1 MTTRKLWI
9 GAITLLIL
17 AGCAAT
23 GPKLSEMKSSIPV
36 LPSDKGR
43 IYFYRTNTFLGG
55 AVTSEIRLN
64 NDVVGRS
71 NRGSFFYVDRA
82 PGNYEVATATE
93 TEKKVT
99 LTLDAK
105 ETKYVRTR
113 VGMGILVG
121 RVIGELVSP
130 DEAQKEMADLAYVE
144 SSKK

>member
-1 MTTRKLWI
+1 
-9 GAITLLIL
+9 
-17 AGCAAT
+17 
-23 GPKLSEMKSSIPV
+23 
-36 LPSDKGR
+36 
-43 IYFYRTNTFLGG
+43 
-55 AVTSEIRLN
+55 
-64 NDVVGRS
+64 
-71 NRGSFFYVDRA
+71 VDRA

-130 DEAQKEMADLAYVE
+130 DEAQKEMVDLAYVE